1 MAKITHTTKH
11 SENSV
16 KMAQLKPNFFTPEN
30 FNIKNSSPEIS
41 EIHSEK
47 DNFQSDFTSF
57 TPSEN
62 TQKNTE
68 ETEVFSVKNTFMIRQ
83 KRDMQNY
90 VNSVANDMEVEK
102 QDMQKVLL
110 SYSKMMLLNEKIEKQ
125 KELNQGNP
133 YGLEEMKRKVIED
146 FVRQQTEANV
156 SYKDINEK
164 QNKKNARN
172 NRSST
177 RGKNGRISRTSQKKK
192 KKTEKMSITKK
203 ALYWALGGTSVGFG
217 FLT

>member
-1 MAKITHTTKH
+1 MSYTTTSTTKNTTKKAK
-11 SENSV
+11 NSV
-16 KMAQLKPNFFTPEN
+16 KMAQLEADFFTSEN
-30 FNIKNSSPEIS
+30 FDIKKSSSKIS
-41 EIHSEK
+41 EKIPEMVDLQYDIAKQENIQQESEI
-47 DNFQSDFTSF
+47 
-57 TPSEN
+57 
-62 TQKNTE
+62 
-68 ETEVFSVKNTFMIRQ
+68 FSVKNTFIIRQ

-156 SYKDINEK
+156 SYRDVNEK
-164 QNKKNARN
+164 QNKKNSRN
-172 NRSST
+172 NRSSKL
-177 RGKNGRISRTSQKKK
+177 GKNANIGRTSQKKNK
-192 KKTEKMSITKK
+192 KKSEKMSVAKK
-203 ALYWALGGTSVGFG
+203 TLYWALGGTSVGFG
-217 FLT
+217 FLA